1 MKVWL
6 RALSGVPHAGR
17 NSLNLLKASTQ
28 PSLMRVVLLGIV
40 SNQIVLKLR
49 LAELAQPEPQR
60 TQPFLLCGA
69 PA

>member
-1 MKVWL
+1 
-6 RALSGVPHAGR
+6 
-17 NSLNLLKASTQ
+17 
-28 PSLMRVVLLGIV
+28 MRVVLLGIV

>member
-1 MKVWL
+1 MKVW
-6 RALSGVPHAGR
+6 RQALSGVPHAGR

-40 SNQIVLKLR
+40 SNQCGWR
-49 LAELAQPEPQR
+49 MLAQPEPQR